1 MLPSLTSL
9 SLHSNNDAVP
19 TDGIVRDSDGK
30 VKSITKNP
38 DLVQFILAH
47 ETSETVPEMYRDWY
61 IKEKARRAREAEQAR
76 LRRQRARE
84 DPVPPPAPP
93 PAPKPAPKPVPKPAP
108 VPASVPS
115 PAGPSTP
122 EPDTPEDVEDLV
134 QPTVTVAEAWRAFDR
149 HFQKYKS
156 PAARQELANEIMSW
170 TDEQMQSNFPFLQ
183 KGSDDET
190 LFLADDVP
198 GPIKFV
204 VWRNLRNP
212 LEPGELKGQFAASPA
227 CKVVADT
234 RENFVFW
241 DSSSTSLFA
250 GAGNFQIEWKGRQT
264 VPAKM
269 RSPRNPPVFFDDQNY
284 APAGFKSKGNRYFY
298 SLPATVLNNK
308 VAEPGKPLRAAT
320 TAEECKI
327 EKLIENWVFVLA
339 WTRAAK
345 NANDDLNAPFKDDD
359 QYLDYAELA
368 QVGPMDK
375 EVGILGYD
383 TPMEVPAWAQKLFPK
398 RSAWSNPGFPSL
410 LESGLIRF
418 GRSGQFCVIANK
430 VLEYVKKMAPEEFAK
445 LYPNELIFEHQVDSF
460 LKANGTTSGIAGWE
474 RHARIVFKTT
484 QNGTGKPL
492 LKIFD
497 PWKQAVP
504 IPSWVSSA
512 AAKNGYEVV
521 FEPRLKDQG
530 NEGSCV
536 LQSTMRALM
545 ASQLGEGGIKLEFRN
560 LGVSGIAKVA
570 IYPVVTQLLYNKF
583 SGQNQALKREQKE
596 RKARIAKARQHLKAK
611 KAAGPDALAPE
622 DEASV
627 AELLSELSPRGK
639 ESSEGDN
646 SLYGAF

>member
-1 MLPSLTSL
+1 M
-9 SLHSNNDAVP
+9 
-19 TDGIVRDSDGK
+19 
-30 VKSITKNP
+30 
-38 DLVQFILAH
+38 
-47 ETSETVPEMYRDWY
+47 
-61 IKEKARRAREAEQAR
+61 
-76 LRRQRARE
+76 
-84 DPVPPPAPP
+84 
-93 PAPKPAPKPVPKPAP
+93 
-108 VPASVPS
+108 
-115 PAGPSTP
+115 
-122 EPDTPEDVEDLV
+122 
-134 QPTVTVAEAWRAFDR
+134 
-149 HFQKYKS
+149 
-156 PAARQELANEIMSW
+156 
-170 TDEQMQSNFPFLQ
+170 
-183 KGSDDET
+183 
-190 LFLADDVP
+190 
-198 GPIKFV
+198 
-204 VWRNLRNP
+204 
-212 LEPGELKGQFAASPA
+212 KGQFAASPA

-339 WTRAAK
+339 CTRAAK

-460 LKANGTTSGIAGWE
+460 LKANGTTSGIAGWSAT
-474 RHARIVFKTT
+474 RASSSRQRRTAPASPCSKYSIR
-484 QNGTGKPL
+484 GSRRCSS
-492 LKIFD
+492 
-497 PWKQAVP
+497 
-504 IPSWVSSA
+504 SWVSSA
-512 AAKNGYEVV
+512 AAKRYEVV